1 MIRAASLRLAA
12 AAAALTTLAAGVVAT
27 SAAEAATD
35 RPNTL
40 AGARSTASIA
50 NNAWVREKIGTSTD
64 QDWYR
69 YDVPRAG
76 QVMAVL
82 GNLPANYSL
91 AIYDSAGRLV
101 RSSNHGGVG
110 FERVIWTAPAKG
122 TYFARVD
129 SAGASSYRTYGLRI
143 RTLPNGLSVVSQYA
157 FRMTNGHVSIMA
169 EVRNTTS
176 GWRRISSV
184 FVDLLDKDGRTLATD
199 LTSLSNITLP
209 PGGVSQINSASVVP
223 APAGFAKVRIRP
235 ASVTVPAADANPKVT
250 AHRTSSGTD
259 PSGLPTYQGYVS
271 TTSPT
276 TVTDVGI
283 YVAYYDTWG
292 NIRLSSHYGPRN
304 GTVPAGG
311 TSPFDITMHWAPFY
325 PPPNLVTF
333 TAFVSRL

>member
-40 AGARSTASIA
+40 AGARSTAPIA
-50 NNAWVREKIGTSTD
+50 NNAWVREKLGTPTD

-69 YDVPRAG
+69 FDVSRAG
-76 QVMAVL
+76 QVMATL
-82 GNLPANYSL
+82 GTLPANYSL

-101 RSSNHGGVG
+101 RSSNHSGVG
-110 FERVIWTAPAKG
+110 FERVIWTAARG

-129 SAGASSYRTYGLRI
+129 SAGAYHTKKTYALRI
-143 RTLPNGLSVVSQYA
+143 RTLPNGLSVLSQYA
-157 FRMTNGHVSIMA
+157 FTMTNGHVSIMA
-169 EVRNTTS
+169 EIRNTTS
-176 GWRRISSV
+176 GWRRISNV
-184 FVDLLDKDGRTLATD
+184 FVDLQDKDGRTLATD

-235 ASVTVPAADANPKVT
+235 ASITVPAADANPKFTV
-250 AHRTSSGTD
+250 HPTSSGKDAT
-259 PSGLPTYQGYVS
+259 GLPRYRGYIS

-283 YVAYYDTWG
+283 YVAYYDTYG
-292 NIRLSSHYGPRN
+292 NIRLTSHYGPQN
-304 GTVPAGG
+304 GTVPARGS
-311 TSPFDITMHWAPFY
+311 SPYDITMHWAPFY
-325 PPPNLVTF
+325 PPPNRITF
-333 TAFVSRL
+333 TPFVSRL

>member
-1 MIRAASLRLAA
+1 MIRAVSFRLAA
-12 AAAALTTLAAGVVAT
+12 AVAALTTVAAAGVAT
-27 SAAEAATD
+27 TAAGAATD

-40 AGARSTASIA
+40 AGARSTAPIA

-69 YDVPRAG
+69 FDAPGAG
-76 QVMAVL
+76 QLMATL

-101 RSSNHGGVG
+101 RSSNQGGAG
-110 FERVIWTAPAKG
+110 FERVIWTAPGRG

-143 RTLPNGLSVVSQYA
+143 RTLPNGLSVLSQYA
-157 FRMTNGHVSIMA
+157 FKMTNGHVSIMA
-169 EVRNTTS
+169 EIRNTTS
-176 GWRRISSV
+176 GWRRITNV
-184 FVDLLDKDGRTLATD
+184 FVDLQDKNGRTLATD
-199 LTSLSNITLP
+199 LTSLSNVTLP

-235 ASVTVPAADANPKVT
+235 ASITVPAADANPKLTV
-250 AHRTSSGTD
+250 HRTSSGKT
-259 PSGLPTYQGYVS
+259 PAGLPRYRGYVS

-276 TVTDVGI
+276 TVTDVAI

-292 NIRLSSHYGPRN
+292 NIRLTSHYGPQN

-311 TSPFDITMHWAPFY
+311 TSPYDITMHWAPFY
-325 PPPNLVTF
+325 PPPNRITF
-333 TAFVSRL
+333 TAFVARL